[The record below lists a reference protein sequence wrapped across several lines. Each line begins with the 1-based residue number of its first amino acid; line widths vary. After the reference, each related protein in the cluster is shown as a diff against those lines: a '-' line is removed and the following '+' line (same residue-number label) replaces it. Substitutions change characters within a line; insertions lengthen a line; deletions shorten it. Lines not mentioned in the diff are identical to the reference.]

1 MILGLFNEYFLSL
14 VILLSL
20 LAIFYDGKEFL
31 KNNRGEE
38 AKKAK
43 FLGGLY
49 IGLALLL
56 YVCNKLR

>member
-20 LAIFYDGKEFL
+20 QVILYDGKEFL
-31 KNNRGEE
+31 KRNRKE
-38 AKKAK
+38 KANK
-43 FLGGLY
+43 ARFIGGLY